1 MIIKARSCNL
11 IWFLILI
18 ILTVLTHIPD
28 IKAEEP
34 QNFLLSSR
42 TEKLPDFSLV
52 GQSRTIWQNPT
63 PNIDVMQ
70 YGPTPI
76 DAIAYALADISQLP
90 ASDQPFQR
98 YIWIPD
104 GDRKK
109 QALISFAINLACSKA
124 STIIRPTIVADG
136 RLVRCDLRT
145 LAPRIGQYDTLYALW
160 EELAFEPYFHITKTT
175 ADALP
180 TNSAHVRSRSD
191 DPPGSIR
198 FKVEDQ
204 LFYKSASNQLFELQS
219 NEWIERVIEIQRVA
233 VYGSHV
239 GLEQGV
245 LLQSLSKSNA
255 AVVRYDFFLA
265 KVLSTMDGGMY
276 YQFAGIETNPAS
288 GTAQQVFLGSMGASE
303 ELVRQLRSG
312 QRAAMFRSK
321 VTGKPRRIDAFY
333 GVGVRPGSGT
343 GLITMTH
350 DIFDNDVNPRNDPV
364 RNLLEFEDR
373 AREVIAIKSN
383 GMQIFALFTASGAI
397 QNFVPSNIARDHTIP
412 TPHTSRLQPAIG
424 CIRCHGPHGGYQP
437 FTNEVKTMLSGLL
450 DVYGDVAS
458 ERVIPDQLDRL
469 AGLYAGDLSKP
480 IRRGRDDYSDAVF
493 LATGGMSVSEASA
506 GLAQIYSDYVY
517 RDVGAFDACAEL
529 GYLVPYD
536 KAVYYL
542 NQILPPMNADVIGIR
557 PEDPIIGALKAGL
570 RINRYQWEQ
579 VYADAAFRALQTRKS
594 QSKP

>member
-1 MIIKARSCNL
+1 MIIKMRSHNSICL
-11 IWFLILI
+11 LTLI
-18 ILTVLTHIPD
+18 ILIVLTHISD

-34 QNFLLSSR
+34 HSFLLSSIK
-42 TEKLPDFSLV
+42 TEKLDFSLV
-52 GQSRTIWQNPT
+52 GQSRTIWQNQI
-63 PNIDVMQ
+63 PNTDIMQ

-76 DAIAYALADISQLP
+76 DAIAYALADISKLP
-90 ASDQPFQR
+90 ATDQPFQR

-109 QALISFAINLACSKA
+109 QALISYAINLACSKA
-124 STIIRPTIVADG
+124 SIIIRPTVVADG
-136 RLVRCDLRT
+136 RLVRCDLRI

-180 TNSAHVRSRSD
+180 TNAVHVKSLLA

-198 FKVEDQ
+198 FKVENQ
-204 LFYKSASNQLFELQS
+204 LFYKSASNQLFTLRNNGFVE
-219 NEWIERVIEIQRVA
+219 IEIQRVA

-245 LLQSLSKSNA
+245 LLQGLAKSNA

-276 YQFAGIETNPAS
+276 YQFAGIETNPTS

-333 GVGVRPGSGT
+333 GVGVRPGNGT

-373 AREVIAIKSN
+373 AREVIAIKPN
-383 GMQIFALFTASGAI
+383 GMQIFALFTSDGKL
-397 QNFVPSNIARDHTIP
+397 QNYVPDRIARDHTIP
-412 TPHTSRLQPAIG
+412 TPHTGRLQPAIG

-450 DVYGDVAS
+450 DIYGDVAS
-458 ERVIPDQLDRL
+458 ERAIPDQLDRL
-469 AGLYAGDLSKP
+469 AGLYAGDLSKA
-480 IRRGRDDYSDAVF
+480 IRRGRNDYSDAVF
-493 LATGGMSVSEASA
+493 LATGGMTVSEASA
-506 GLAQIYSDYVY
+506 GITQIYGDYVY

-536 KAVYYL
+536 QAVYYL
-542 NQILPPMNADVIGIR
+542 NQILPPMNADIIGIR

-570 RINRYQWEQ
+570 RINRSHFEQ
-579 VYADAAFRALQTRKS
+579 IYADMAFRAMQTRKA
-594 QSKP
+594 QSK